1 MVEISKADWKLFRE
15 RVPEWQQHYMEQ
27 LTKKYIEMLSS
38 PGNASDH
45 FWELEKRIKNDKKH
59 PGVML
64 EINKSEA
71 IWDIAIFIKK
81 KVITLKDLEGFS
93 EDLIDSVTEII
104 NRQKDGRTRKRIRFK
119 FRVDYD
125 AEDGG
130 KVLLNENDVETVCL
144 LTHS

>member
-1 MVEISKADWKLFRE
+1 ME
-15 RVPEWQQHYMEQ
+15 R
-27 LTKKYIEMLSS
+27 LTQKYIELLRS

-64 EINKSEA
+64 EMRKSEV

-93 EDLIDSVTEII
+93 MELIESVSKI
-104 NRQKDGRTRKRIRFK
+104 
-119 FRVDYD
+119 
-125 AEDGG
+125 
-130 KVLLNENDVETVCL
+130 LNQ
-144 LTHS
+144 

>member
-1 MVEISKADWKLFRE
+1 ME
-15 RVPEWQQHYMEQ
+15 R
-27 LTKKYIEMLSS
+27 LTKKYIELLRS

-64 EINKSEA
+64 EMRKSEV

-93 EDLIDSVTEII
+93 MELIESVSEI
-104 NRQKDGRTRKRIRFK
+104 
-119 FRVDYD
+119 
-125 AEDGG
+125 
-130 KVLLNENDVETVCL
+130 LNQ
-144 LTHS
+144 

>member
-15 RVPEWQQHYMEQ
+15 RVPEWQEHYMEQ

-38 PGNASDH
+38 PGNAFDH
-45 FWELEKRIKNDKKH
+45 FWELEKRIRNDKKH

-64 EINKSEA
+64 EMNKSEA

-93 EDLIDSVTEII
+93 GDLIDSVTEII
-104 NRQKDGRTRKRIRFK
+104 NR
-119 FRVDYD
+119 
-125 AEDGG
+125 
-130 KVLLNENDVETVCL
+130 
-144 LTHS
+144 

>member
-15 RVPEWQQHYMEQ
+15 RVPEWQEHYMER
-27 LTKKYIEMLSS
+27 LTKKYIKILSS

-64 EINKSEA
+64 EMNKSEA

-81 KVITLKDLEGFS
+81 KVITLEALEGFS
-93 EDLIDSVTEII
+93 QNLIDSVTEIL
-104 NRQKDGRTRKRIRFK
+104 NR
-119 FRVDYD
+119 
-125 AEDGG
+125 
-130 KVLLNENDVETVCL
+130 
-144 LTHS
+144 